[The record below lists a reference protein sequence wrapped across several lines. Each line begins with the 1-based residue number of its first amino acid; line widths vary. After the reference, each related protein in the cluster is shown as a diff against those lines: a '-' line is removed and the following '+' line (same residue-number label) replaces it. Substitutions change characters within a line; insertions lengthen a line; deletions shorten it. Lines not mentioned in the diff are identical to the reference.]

1 MYGFSINA
9 FDKNW
14 TMTFS
19 EIYSSLD
26 VFISDYNALGL
37 VAIPF
42 SSEATLKLIYTVLM
56 GEYGSSSISNMS
68 VDQFKIR
75 LFTLIMS
82 YGPTLERELT
92 IRADLLAMTPEQL
105 QVSAK
110 AIYNQSNN
118 PSVRPTT
125 DTMEELPTINAQN
138 VTKHV
143 RSKLDAYD
151 YLLSLIRGDPVSEFV
166 RRFRK
171 LFIIVASSG
180 VPLLY
185 ETNEEDATY
194 G

>member
-26 VFISDYNALGL
+26 EFITDYNELGL
-37 VAIPF
+37 LAIPF
-42 SSEATLKLIYTVLM
+42 SSDSTLKLIYTVLM
-56 GEYGSSSISNMS
+56 GEYSSSSISNMS

-82 YGPTLERELT
+82 YGPTLERELS
-92 IRADLLAMTPEQL
+92 IRADLLSMTPEEL
-105 QVSAK
+105 QISAK

-125 DTMEELPTINAQN
+125 DTMDELTTINAQN

-143 RSKLDAYD
+143 RSKLDAYN
-151 YLLSLIRGDPVSEFV
+151 YLLNLIRGDPVSEFV